1 MKNPDNE
8 FRGVVR
14 NNFVYCIERLQV
26 VSLTT
31 PKKQI
36 MSNKTRSFLKILAIC
51 LVILAVLMHLEIV
64 MIPALA
70 SMRFWMVV
78 IGFSLVVIS
87 SR

>member
-1 MKNPDNE
+1 MKSFE
-8 FRGVVR
+8 
-14 NNFVYCIERLQV
+14 YCNASLNV

-31 PKKQI
+31 PKKQV
-36 MSNKTRSFLKILAIC
+36 MSNKTRAFLKILAIC

-64 MIPALA
+64 IIPTLS